1 MAIGHVHLTPQLVT
15 AVRQAVEIVAI
26 AEEHTRLTRRGR
38 RSNGLCPL
46 HREKTPSFTVDPEQG
61 LFYCFGCG
69 QGGDAIKLHMLL
81 SGDDF
86 PAAIE
91 SLARRFGVP
100 LPSAPARR
108 GGAPERD
115 LEAVLAEA
123 AAWFSQQL
131 AHADE
136 PRRYLEKRGI
146 DAELVQRYG

>member
-1 MAIGHVHLTPQLVT
+1 MSIGHVHLTPQLVA
-15 AVRQAVEIVAI
+15 AVRQAVDVVAI
-26 AEEHTRLTRRGR
+26 AEEHTRLTKRGK
-38 RSNGLCPL
+38 STTGLCPL
-46 HREKTPSFTVDPEQG
+46 HREKSPSFSVDPERG

-100 LPSAPARR
+100 LPTTGARR
-108 GGAPERD
+108 GPGERD
-115 LEAVLAEA
+115 LESVLAEA
-123 AAWFSQQL
+123 AEWFARQL
-131 AHADE
+131 AIADE

-146 DAELVQRYG
+146 SARARISQR